1 MRAPTQLKDRVG
13 IRYTVWEL
21 DCLFELRVKSELK
34 KVVSTFYSNKL
45 FFF

>member
-1 MRAPTQLKDRVG
+1 MRAPTQLKDQVG
-13 IRYTVWEL
+13 IRYTVWEW

-34 KVVSTFYSNKL
+34 KVVSTFYSKL